1 MSKNLTPRQRA
12 MAQLLMLVGFA
23 ALLFFLFP
31 ITLAF
36 VEAAARSLRYLWWL
50 ILLLALGI
58 WLYWSASRKS

>member
-1 MSKNLTPRQRA
+1 MDQWPRRKKQ
-12 MAQLLMLVGFA
+12 
-23 ALLFFLFP
+23 ALGSFIVLALIALGLFLLFP

-36 VEAAARSLRYLWWL
+36 LEAATRSLRYLWWL

>member
-1 MSKNLTPRQRA
+1 MNQPPDRRQRA
-12 MAQLLMLVGFA
+12 LAKLIALIGFG

-36 VEAAARSLRYLWWL
+36 AEAAARSLRYLWWM

-58 WLYWSASRKS
+58 WLYWSASRKP